1 MFSPQSTQDDATV
14 LLPNGL
20 GNRLP
25 VVPKLGLRRRARRQL
40 VPRNAARAPEG
51 RGDSLCHRER
61 VHPQWTARARR
72 PGATLTRLRPRY
84 PEHNPCDNVFSN
96 LMGKHVYLGSST
108 SRPRPESCERSRQ
121 HYHSDTRSHV
131 VKSYAG
137 SAKVLLGH
145 VKPEPRAG
153 FDVNTCRS
161 LAHSIIAGKGNEPGA
176 PWSESC
182 RRSQ

>member
-40 VPRNAARAPEG
+40 VPCNAARAPER
-51 RGDSLCHRER
+51 RGDSLSRQGP

-84 PEHNPCDNVFSN
+84 PEHNPCDNVFSK
-96 LMGKHVYLGSST
+96 LVGKMHVYLGSST
-108 SRPRPESCERSRQ
+108 SRPRPESCGINLSQSMECQDRFRRVQ
-121 HYHSDTRSHV
+121 PTTPPLLKGYRP
-131 VKSYAG
+131 
-137 SAKVLLGH
+137 SAVC
-145 VKPEPRAG
+145 
-153 FDVNTCRS
+153 D
-161 LAHSIIAGKGNEPGA
+161 A
-176 PWSESC
+176 PFQ
-182 RRSQ
+182 RDQLFR